1 VSQPRRGP
9 DQQSASEQR
18 EHRPHKDRRSTFHR
32 YALPPGSPGWGGWHP
47 PEAGRKRSC
56 EPAVNAGQTEPPRT
70 AQIAVGSGIRPL
82 VRVPSTRL
90 TVHTTLANYPAPKRP
105 ACTTGI
111 TGGDA
116 AGSTCTT
123 DTPPGGPC
131 TR

>member
-1 VSQPRRGP
+1 MSQPHRGP

-32 YALPPGSPGWGGWHP
+32 YALPPRVPRVGRLAPSGSG
-47 PEAGRKRSC
+47 PEAGARTCGERR
-56 EPAVNAGQTEPPRT
+56 ADDTPRT
-70 AQIAVGSGIRPL
+70 VVGSGIRPL
-82 VRVPSTRL
+82 VRVSSTRL
-90 TVHTTLANYPAPKRP
+90 TVHTTLVNYPALKRR

-123 DTPPGGPC
+123 GTPPGGPC